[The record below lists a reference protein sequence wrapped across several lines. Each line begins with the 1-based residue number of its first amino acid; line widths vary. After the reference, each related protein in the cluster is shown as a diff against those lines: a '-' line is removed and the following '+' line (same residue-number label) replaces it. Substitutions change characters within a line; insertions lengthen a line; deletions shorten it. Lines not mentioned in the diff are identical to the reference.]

1 MVIIMNSRQLQYV
14 LLLSEELN
22 FSQVAE
28 QLNIS
33 QPALSKQIMALEKEL
48 DVKLFDRSSIPL
60 TLTPAGERFV
70 ADAKEL
76 IFREEQLKRSME
88 DFKNEKK
95 GRLEIGV
102 SPFRCL
108 HFMPII
114 IKKIREEFPDLQI
127 VLHETNSSQLH
138 KLAVDGV
145 LDFVIMNLPVDEALL
160 DIIPLKPERLVL
172 AVPDNL
178 NHLVPECTKND
189 GDNLP
194 TVDLGKCEKLPFITV
209 SPQQELRQLFDKLCM
224 TSGLRAEITT
234 EVIGITSAWGMAKAG
249 AGATVIPLQFIKDN
263 PIKDNLNYYLI
274 DSESTLR
281 HPAVITRK
289 GQHISKYARA
299 AIEIL
304 KNI

>member
-1 MVIIMNSRQLQYV
+1 MNSRQLQYV
-14 LLLSEELN
+14 LLLSKELN

-28 QLNIS
+28 QLNIT

-48 DVKLFDRSSIPL
+48 DVKLFDRSTIPL

-108 HFMPII
+108 HFMPAII
-114 IKKIREEFPDLQI
+114 EKLREQFPDLQI
-127 VLHETNSSQLH
+127 VLHETNSNQLH
-138 KLAVDGV
+138 KLAIDGV

-172 AVPDNL
+172 AVPENL
-178 NHLVPECTKND
+178 KHLVPEVTQK
-189 GDNLP
+189 GDILPFINL
-194 TVDLGKCEKLPFITV
+194 GNCEKLPFITV

-224 TSGLRAEITT
+224 TMGLRAEITT
-234 EVIGITSAWGMAKAG
+234 EVIGITSAWAMAKAG
-249 AGATVIPLQFIKDN
+249 VGATILPFQFIEDN

-274 DSESTLR
+274 DNESTLR

-289 GQHISKYARA
+289 GQHISKYANA

>member
-1 MVIIMNSRQLQYV
+1 MNSRQLQYV

-48 DVKLFDRSSIPL
+48 GVKLFDRSSIPL
-60 TLTPAGERFV
+60 TLTPAGESFV

-108 HFMPII
+108 YFMPTI
-114 IKKIREEFPDLQI
+114 IKKLREEYHNLQI
-127 VLHETNSSQLH
+127 ILHETTSSQLH
-138 KLAVDGV
+138 KLATDGV

-172 AVPDNL
+172 AVPENL
-178 NHLVPECTKND
+178 QHLIAEDSVSESDVLQTID
-189 GDNLP
+189 FS
-194 TVDLGKCEKLPFITV
+194 KCEKLPFITL
-209 SPQQELRQLFDKLCM
+209 SAQQELRQLFDKLCL

-234 EVIGITSAWGMAKAG
+234 EVIGITSAWAMARAG
-249 AGATVIPLQFIKDN
+249 VGATVLPLQFIKDN
-263 PIKDNLNYYLI
+263 AIKDNLKYYFI

-281 HPAVITRK
+281 HPAVVTRK
-289 GQHISKYARA
+289 GQHISKYAKS